1 MKVKAKFDFKQ
12 QWEDGRNRFNK
23 LSLRE
28 RVVLSAGAAAVV
40 FALGD
45 FFALQPMQLQQKR
58 TANDLVQARNTIRA
72 NDEAL
77 AASRRPGGVDD
88 VQRRYRDELRKQV
101 ADLEGRIKQVQQQ
114 LVRPDEVARMLEG
127 ILTKDRQLT
136 LVSLKKLPVQTLHTP
151 AAAKAGAASGG
162 DRAIFRHGFEV
173 TLEGSYADMHAYLKH
188 VEKLPWQL
196 YWGDAVL
203 EADDHSRLRLTLK
216 VHTLSFSK
224 AWLVV

>member
-1 MKVKAKFDFKQ
+1 MKAKFDFKQ
-12 QWEDGRNRFNK
+12 QWEDGRGRFNK

-28 RVVLSAGAAAVV
+28 RVVLAAGAVAVV

-58 TANDLVQARNTIRA
+58 AASDLVQARNTIRA

-77 AASRRPGGVDD
+77 AASRRPGGADD

-101 ADLEGRIKQVQQQ
+101 AELESRIKQVQQQ
-114 LVRPDEVARMLEG
+114 LVRPEEVARMLEG
-127 ILTKDRQLT
+127 ILTRERQLT
-136 LVSLKKLPVQTLHTP
+136 LVSLKKLPVQTLHAP
-151 AAAKAGAASGG
+151 AQAKAGSADS
-162 DRAIFRHGFEV
+162 DRAIFRHGFEI
-173 TLEGSYADMHAYLKH
+173 TLEGSYSDMHAYLKH

-203 EADDHSRLRLTLK
+203 EADDQSRLRLTLK